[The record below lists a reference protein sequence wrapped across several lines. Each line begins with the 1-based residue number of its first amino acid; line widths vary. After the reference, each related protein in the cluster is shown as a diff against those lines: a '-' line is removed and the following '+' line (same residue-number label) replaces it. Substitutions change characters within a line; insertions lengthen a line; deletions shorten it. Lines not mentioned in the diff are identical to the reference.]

1 MMIYTCTQ
9 LYGANPSCTAV
20 FRRQVYLRLVT
31 EITDATNIIFIAEVE
46 ASGTQFRR
54 KMSDLLPENFNA
66 AHRWVCMD
74 DDGGG

>member
-1 MMIYTCTQ
+1 M
-9 LYGANPSCTAV
+9 
-20 FRRQVYLRLVT
+20 
-31 EITDATNIIFIAEVE
+31 TNIIFIAEVE

-74 DDGGG
+74 DGDGG